1 MSNIIRFPV
10 RSKKDTETP
19 QHNDIKT
26 FIMDELASISSNQHM
41 NHSII
46 QQLENFI
53 PVVDADFS
61 FHIEITPENEALLE
75 QMIPL
80 LQEVQARFDEIIAD
94 IISERILH
102 EMCLYRTK
110 ANQKK

>member
-10 RSKKDTETP
+10 RTKKDPETP

-26 FIMDELASISSNQHM
+26 FIMDELASIISSNQHM

-53 PVVDADFS
+53 PLVDADFS
-61 FHIEITPENEALLE
+61 FHIEITPENEALPE
-75 QMIPL
+75 
-80 LQEVQARFDEIIAD
+80 AD
-94 IISERILH
+94 DSCPSRCSSKIR
-102 EMCLYRTK
+102 
-110 ANQKK
+110 